1 MHQMTSALFSS
12 LRRILILCR
21 KEFLIILK
29 DPASR
34 AILFVPALMQS
45 LLFGY
50 AATYDLSNVPY
61 ALLDHSRSAASTEL
75 IAHLDSTGVFHRVAT
90 LQTQADIAR
99 VIDVQQAL
107 IVIQIGQRFEAQLA
121 SGEQAPVQ
129 LILDARN
136 SNTAGSAA
144 AYVTSV
150 IDGYNQQLRA
160 RQGVGPPALT
170 VESRAWY
177 NPNLETRWNL
187 MPGMI
192 AALSMLQTLLLTA
205 LSVARER
212 EQGTFDQLLVTPLS
226 PTEIM
231 IGKAVPPVIVG
242 LIQSTIVLLV
252 ALLWFRIPMAGSLFT
267 LYTGLALFT
276 LASVGI
282 GLSISAVSANMQQ
295 AMLYTFVLIM
305 PMMLLSGLTTP
316 VRNMPEI
323 LQIATLANPL
333 RFAIDLV
340 QRVYLEGVGL
350 LTVWH
355 NLIPLLIMA
364 VVTLPLAAWLFR
376 NRLV

>member
-1 MHQMTSALFSS
+1 MNGSLIVL
-12 LRRILILCR
+12 LRRIANLCR
-21 KEFLIILK
+21 KEFLAVLK
-29 DPASR
+29 DPSSR
-34 AILFVPALMQS
+34 AILVVPALVQS
-45 LLFGY
+45 FLFGY
-50 AATYDLSNVPY
+50 AATYDLTHVPY
-61 ALLDHSRSAASTEL
+61 ALLDQSHSAASTAL
-75 IAHLDSTGVFHRVAT
+75 IARLDGTGVFQRAAM
-90 LQTQADIAR
+90 LQSQADIAR
-99 VIDVQQAL
+99 VVDAKEAL
-107 IVIQIGQRFEAQLA
+107 VVIRIGPRFEQQLRA
-121 SGEQAPVQ
+121 GESAPIQ
-129 LILDARN
+129 LIIDARN

-144 AYVTSV
+144 GFVNSV
-150 IDGYNQQLRA
+150 ISSFNDQWREQHG
-160 RQGVGPPALT
+160 GGKPP
-170 VESRAWY
+170 VIIESRAWY

-226 PTEIM
+226 PMEIM
-231 IGKAVPPVIVG
+231 VGKALPPVLIG
-242 LIQSTIVLLV
+242 LVQSTLVLLV
-252 ALLWFRIPMAGSLFT
+252 TLLWFKVPLAGSLLT
-267 LYTGLALFT
+267 LYTGLAFFT
-276 LASVGI
+276 IASVGI

-316 VRNMPEI
+316 VRNMPRI

-355 NLIPLLIMA
+355 NLIPLLVISA
-364 VVTLPLAAWLFR
+364 ITLPLAAWLFR

>member
-1 MHQMTSALFSS
+1 MNAS
-12 LRRILILCR
+12 LVDTVLRILNLCR
-21 KEFLIILK
+21 KEFLAVLK

-34 AILFVPALMQS
+34 AILIVPALMQS

-50 AATYDLSNVPY
+50 AATYDLNQADY
-61 ALLDHSRSAASTEL
+61 ALLDQSHSAASTAL
-75 IAHLDSTGVFHRVAT
+75 VARLDGTGVFHRAAT
-90 LQTQADIAR
+90 LRTPADIER
-99 VIDVQQAL
+99 VIDAQDAL
-107 IVIQIGQRFEAQLA
+107 FVLHIGPRFEQQLQA
-121 SGEQAPVQ
+121 GEEAAVQ
-129 LILDARN
+129 LIVDARN

-144 AYVTSV
+144 GYVSAV
-150 IDGYNQQLRA
+150 VADFNAQWRVQHGGAQAPVRID
-160 RQGVGPPALT
+160 
-170 VESRAWY
+170 SRAWY

-212 EQGTFDQLLVTPLS
+212 EQGTFDQLLVTPLT

-231 IGKAVPPVIVG
+231 IGKAVPPVLIG
-242 LIQSTIVLLV
+242 LVQSTIVLGV
-252 ALLWFRIPMAGSLFT
+252 TLLWFKVPMAGSFLT
-267 LYTGLALFT
+267 LYAGLLCFT
-276 LASVGI
+276 VASVGI

-305 PMMLLSGLTTP
+305 PLMLLSGLTTP
-316 VRNMPEI
+316 VRNMPEA

-355 NLIPLLIMA
+355 NLIPL
-364 VVTLPLAAWLFR
+364 VVIAAITLPLAAWLFR
-376 NRLV
+376 HRLV

>member
-1 MHQMTSALFSS
+1 MNGSFIDFI
-12 LRRILILCR
+12 RRVAHLCR
-21 KEFLIILK
+21 KELLAILK
-29 DPASR
+29 DPSSR
-34 AILFVPALMQS
+34 VILVVPALMQS

-50 AATYDLSNVPY
+50 AATYDLTRVDY
-61 ALLDHSRSAASTEL
+61 ALLDLSRSGASTAF
-75 IAHLDSTGVFHRVAT
+75 IARLDGTGVFRRAAT
-90 LQTQADIAR
+90 LSSPSQIAPIVSR
-99 VIDVQQAL
+99 QDAL
-107 IVIQIGQRFEAQLA
+107 VVIQIGPLFEEQLLA
-121 SGEQAPVQ
+121 GEQAPIQV
-129 LILDARN
+129 IIDARN

-144 AYVTSV
+144 GFVNSV
-150 IDGYNQQLRA
+150 VAAFNVDWRTHHGGREAPVAIEQ
-160 RQGVGPPALT
+160 
-170 VESRAWY
+170 RAWF
-177 NPNLETRWNL
+177 NPNLETRWNF

-192 AALSMLQTLLLTA
+192 AALSMIQTLLLTA

-231 IGKAVPPVIVG
+231 IGKAIPPVMIG
-242 LIQSTIVLLV
+242 LVQSTLVLLIT
-252 ALLWFRIPMAGSLFT
+252 LLWFRVPMAGSFAT
-267 LYTGLALFT
+267 LYLGLSFFT
-276 LASVGI
+276 IASVGI

-316 VRNMPEI
+316 VSNMPRV

-355 NLIPLLIMA
+355 NLIPLFIIA
-364 VVTLPLAAWLFR
+364 AVTLPLAAWLFR
-376 NRLV
+376 HRLV